1 MDYILNRRSIRKYKD
16 NEVSDEMIN
25 EIVKAGMNAPAA
37 RNLKISEYVIIKDK
51 EVLNKIVEKNPHA
64 HMLNEAP
71 VGIVVCG
78 KEASEFW
85 VQDLSASTENILLKA
100 TELGLG
106 SCWIGVYPIDQKEK
120 DMKEILNIPDDVRVF
135 SLISIGYANEEKE
148 MNNAFDEN
156 RIHFDN
162 WN

>member
-1 MDYILNRRSIRKYKD
+1 MDYILSRRSIRKYKE

-37 RNLKISEYVIIKDK
+37 RNLKVSEYIIIKEK
-51 EVLNKIVEKNPHA
+51 EVLKRIVEKNSHA

-85 VQDLSASTENILLKA
+85 VQDLAASTENILLKA

-106 SCWIGVYPIDQKEK
+106 SCWIGIYPIDQKEK
-120 DMKEILNIPDDVRVF
+120 DMKEILNIPEDIRVF

-148 MNNAFDEN
+148 MNNVFDKLRVHLN
-156 RIHFDN
+156 S
-162 WN
+162 WK